1 PGHRWH
7 RGRLLVAFRGRAVF
21 AGDRRWTAGVAASAR
36 GSRRGDRAGAG
47 ATGTPNP
54 DREQPSSAEHARGP
68 TRKRAVDTAQAP
80 AQALEG
86 APGQRGWL
94 ARVLSPAFSL
104 ARQRDGQRCW
114 LSSRQPSDGGVRPI

>member
-1 PGHRWH
+1 
-7 RGRLLVAFRGRAVF
+7 GRELL
-21 AGDRRWTAGVAASAR
+21 AGDRRWSAAVAASAR
-36 GSRRGDRAGAG
+36 ASARGDRAGAG
-47 ATGTPNP
+47 ATGTANP
-54 DREQPSSAEHARGP
+54 HREQPSSAEHARGP

-104 ARQRDGQRCW
+104 ARQRDGQSCQ
-114 LSSRQPSDGGVRPI
+114 LSSRQPSDRRVRPFFLLE